1 MVSLK
6 KLTKLLVFGIIM
18 FIVIAMGFN
27 FYLVPT
33 SKKIIDNNVNHMEQL
48 VSVSLSM
55 ELPLRGIDNVLSQS
69 NPEYKNM
76 PDIKLTEAF
85 EFYQTT
91 LYELAET
98 SIGEFD
104 ALYNNLEQLNTLSLK
119 RHNGQISKMYALI
132 ETLRRSAERI
142 ENLTKGSKMDAMP
155 FDIINDYSLS
165 LSTGLAELKQINKS
179 INDAIFRDTTI
190 LLNTVFVILILL
202 IIGLT
207 LGVIKYVLYDQQFIL
222 NGFSQL
228 EKHQYDIDALPN
240 ARPIFKEDQ
249 VIVKMVKELIEEEK
263 FTKEV
268 KELIQTHYLIDDLIE
283 LLFDKVKLKFDIDR
297 IGIAFVDYSKRKFIA
312 EFGVA
317 NFDNIRLGPGFEVNF
332 SKTSL
337 TTTLYSKE
345 SFITEDLEEAF
356 SAKPY
361 SASLKLLRMEGIMSN
376 MVVPLV
382 MGDAVFGMVFF
393 SSVKKKHF
401 TEDHLRLAEKIIY
414 EISGLLNRA
423 YFTKVV
429 FSRITNSFAELVD
442 KKDNE
447 TGDHIMRMVR
457 YSVIIAEGLSVRKI
471 PGYEVNRKFV
481 LEIER
486 NASAHDIGKVGIPD
500 EILKKPGKLTPE
512 EWRIM
517 KTHAEA
523 GADVFK
529 SLRDGLSVFDA
540 DFYKFAEEIARYHH
554 ERWDGSGYPEGL
566 IGIEIPL
573 SARIVAVAD
582 VFDAMTSKRTYKA
595 PFSFEA
601 SVEMIKEAS
610 GTHFDPVIVDC
621 FIANLD
627 KAWVIYQEI
636 E

>member
-6 KLTKLLVFGIIM
+6 KVTKLLVFGIIL
-18 FIVIAMGFN
+18 FIVIAIGFN

-33 SKKIIDNNVNHMEQL
+33 SKKISDDNVNHMEQL
-48 VSVSLSM
+48 VSGSLSM

-91 LYELAET
+91 LYELAEA
-98 SIGEFD
+98 SVDEFD
-104 ALYNNLEQLNTLSLK
+104 ALYKNLEQLNTLSLK

-132 ETLRRSAERI
+132 ETLRHSAERI
-142 ENLTKGSKMDAMP
+142 EKLTKGSRMGAMP
-155 FDIINDYSLS
+155 FEIINDYSVS
-165 LSTGLAELKQINKS
+165 LSTGLIELKQINKS

-202 IIGLT
+202 IMGLT
-207 LGVIKYVLYDQQFIL
+207 LGVIKYVLYYQQFIL
-222 NGFSQL
+222 KGFSQL
-228 EKHQYDIDALPN
+228 EKHQYDIEALPN
-240 ARPIFKEDQ
+240 GRPIFKEDQ
-249 VIVKMVKELIEEEK
+249 AIVKMVKEHIEEEK

-283 LLFDKVKLKFDIDR
+283 LLFEKVKLKFDLDR

-356 SAKPY
+356 SSKPY

-566 IGIEIPL
+566 VGSGIPL

-582 VFDAMTSKRTYKA
+582 VFDALTSKRTYKA

-610 GTHFDPVIVDC
+610 DTHFDPVIVEC

-627 KAWVIYQEI
+627 KAWIIFQEI

>member
-1 MVSLK
+1 
-6 KLTKLLVFGIIM
+6 
-18 FIVIAMGFN
+18 
-27 FYLVPT
+27 
-33 SKKIIDNNVNHMEQL
+33 
-48 VSVSLSM
+48 
-55 ELPLRGIDNVLSQS
+55 
-69 NPEYKNM
+69 EYKNM

-91 LYELAET
+91 LYELAEA
-98 SIGEFD
+98 SVDEFD
-104 ALYNNLEQLNTLSLK
+104 ALYKNLEQLNTLSLK

-132 ETLRRSAERI
+132 ETLRHSAERI
-142 ENLTKGSKMDAMP
+142 EKLTKGSRMGAMP
-155 FDIINDYSLS
+155 FEIINDYSVS
-165 LSTGLAELKQINKS
+165 LSTGLIELKQINKS

-202 IIGLT
+202 IMGLT
-207 LGVIKYVLYDQQFIL
+207 LGVIKYVLYYQQFIL
-222 NGFSQL
+222 KGFSQL
-228 EKHQYDIDALPN
+228 EKHQYDIEALPN
-240 ARPIFKEDQ
+240 GRPIFKEDQ
-249 VIVKMVKELIEEEK
+249 AIVKMVKEHIEEEK

-283 LLFDKVKLKFDIDR
+283 LLFEKVKLKFDLDR

-356 SAKPY
+356 SSKPY

-554 ERWDGSGYPEGL
+554 ERWDGSGYPKGL

-582 VFDAMTSKRTYKA
+582 VFDALTSKRTYKA

-610 GTHFDPVIVDC
+610 GTHFDPV
-621 FIANLD
+621 
-627 KAWVIYQEI
+627 
-636 E
+636 

>member
-6 KLTKLLVFGIIM
+6 KVTTLLVFGIIM
-18 FIVIAMGFN
+18 FIVIAIGFN

-33 SKKIIDNNVNHMEQL
+33 SKKISDDNVNHMEQL
-48 VSVSLSM
+48 VSGSLSM

-69 NPEYKNM
+69 SPEYKNM

-85 EFYQTT
+85 EIYQTT
-91 LYELAET
+91 LYMLAET

-104 ALYNNLEQLNTLSLK
+104 ALEANLKQLNTLSLK
-119 RHNGQISKMYALI
+119 RHHAQISKMYALI
-132 ETLRRSAERI
+132 ETLRHSAERI
-142 ENLTKGSKMDAMP
+142 EKLTKGSRMDAMP
-155 FDIINDYSLS
+155 FEIINNYSVS
-165 LSTGLAELKQINKS
+165 LSTGLVELKQINKS

-190 LLNTVFVILILL
+190 LLNTVFIILILL

-222 NGFSQL
+222 KGFSQL
-228 EKHQYDIDALPN
+228 EKHQYDINALPN
-240 ARPIFKEDQ
+240 GRPIFKEDQ
-249 VIVKMVKELIEEEK
+249 AIVKMIKEHIEEEK

-283 LLFDKVKLKFDIDR
+283 LLFDKVNLKFDIDR

-429 FSRITNSFAELVD
+429 FSRITSSFAELVD

-457 YSVIIAEGLSVRKI
+457 YSVVIAEALRVRKI

-517 KTHAEA
+517 KTHAEV

-540 DFYKFAEEIARYHH
+540 DFYKFAEDIARFHH

-566 IGIEIPL
+566 IGSEIPL

-582 VFDAMTSKRTYKA
+582 VFDALTSKRTYKE

-601 SVEMIKEAS
+601 SVEMIKDAS
-610 GTHFDPVIVDC
+610 GKHFDPVIVAC
-621 FIANLD
+621 FIENLD